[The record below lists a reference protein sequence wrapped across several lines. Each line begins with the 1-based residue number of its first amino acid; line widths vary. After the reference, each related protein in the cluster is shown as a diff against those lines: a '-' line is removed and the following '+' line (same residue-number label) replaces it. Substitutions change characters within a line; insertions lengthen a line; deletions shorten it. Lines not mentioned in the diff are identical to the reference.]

1 MSLKISKY
9 IGRCADELNEI
20 VDDDLQREASKKIKH
35 KIRQVYDRRE
45 VKPMANRPHS
55 ARPNVKVH
63 KP

>member
-45 VKPMANRPHS
+45 VKPMGNRPHS